1 MQSVMDYCGQVWTP
15 HVDKGDLLMMESPLR
30 SYTKSFAG
38 FGGLNY
44 WSRLK
49 KAGIQSV
56 QRRNERFKILYLYK
70 SLIGLVPLIQME
82 IKYDERKGRLFKLP
96 KRTGNVVRIKTLKD
110 KSLPYVGAK
119 LFNAL
124 PASIRNLN
132 LDFLNFKFIFDCFLG
147 CILDEPVITGYNC
160 TNLDASSHPS
170 NSIIDWIR
178 NLSLDE
184 WTIDEYNLNN
194 TDCDSIDY

>member
-1 MQSVMDYCGQVWTP
+1 
-15 HVDKGDLLMMESPLR
+15 MMESPLR

-82 IKYDERKGRLFKLP
+82 IKYDERKGGLFKLP
-96 KRTGNVVRIKTLKD
+96 KMTGNVVRMKTLKD
-110 KSLPYVGAK
+110 KFLPYVGAK

-124 PASIRNLN
+124 PASIRNLD
-132 LDFLNFKFIFDCFLG
+132 LDFLNFKFVLDCFLG
-147 CILDEPVITGYNC
+147 CIPDEPVIAGYNC
-160 TNLDASSHPS
+160 KNLDVSSHPS
-170 NSIIDWIR
+170 SSIIDWIR